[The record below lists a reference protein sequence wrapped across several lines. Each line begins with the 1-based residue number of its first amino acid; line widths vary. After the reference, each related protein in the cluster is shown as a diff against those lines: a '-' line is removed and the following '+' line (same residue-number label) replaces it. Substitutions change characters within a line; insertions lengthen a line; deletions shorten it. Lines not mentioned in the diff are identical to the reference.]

1 MSALGDCFGTRSSGA
16 RLDWEFE
23 SDGETLVISPSG
35 PLVANVIEMEVVLF
49 AGLIGSSRKGSLQ
62 PLHRANSRR
71 SADPSGVSEFSEPC
85 LSMPATGTWRLHCA
99 FVDFVKE

>member
-35 PLVANVIEMEVVLF
+35 PLVANVIEMEVVLCSP
-49 AGLIGSSRKGSLQ
+49 GSSALRGRAHSNHCTGRTRADLPILQ
-62 PLHRANSRR
+62 ESPNSPNH
-71 SADPSGVSEFSEPC
+71 A
-85 LSMPATGTWRLHCA
+85 
-99 FVDFVKE
+99 